1 MPDTHTL
8 LSFFGI
14 AVLLALTPGPDNL
27 FVLMQSALWGRR
39 AGLLVVLGLCTGLV
53 GHTAAVAAGLAALLA
68 AWPTALVVLRLC
80 GAAYLLY
87 LAWQILRSV
96 VRSVLRPHMGNG
108 TNAGTAANADAGTVA
123 TRQDIPADRTK
134 TQAPANAPA
143 PTRPASAGAL
153 YRRGIIMNLTN
164 PKVVLFFLAFLP
176 QFTVPAAG
184 PAAPQIVLLGVLF
197 MLATLLV
204 FSAIAI
210 CSGAAGAMLQRS
222 PTARRALDVCA
233 GVVFLGLALRLA
245 FSR

>member
-68 AWPTALVVLRLC
+68 AWPAALLALRLC

-87 LAWQILRSV
+87 LAWQILRAL
-96 VRSVLRPHMGNG
+96 LRPAAAE
-108 TNAGTAANADAGTVA
+108 AGTAGTASEGQAA
-123 TRQDIPADRTK
+123 TRTG
-134 TQAPANAPA
+134 APPD
-143 PTRPASAGAL
+143 AGAL

-176 QFTVPAAG
+176 QFTAPQAG
-184 PAAPQIVLLGVLF
+184 PAAPQVIVLGVLF

-210 CSGAAGAMLQRS
+210 CSGAAGAVLQRS
-222 PTARRALDVCA
+222 PTARRALDICA
-233 GVVFLGLALRLA
+233 GVVFVGLALRLA
-245 FSR
+245 VSR